1 MSLEQVESFYEM
13 LGSEPTMYELYQNN
27 CCQRGIFDSCHWDK
41 AKIVNFAANLGYS
54 FTEGELEEL
63 LFASEP
69 IRLVSNHSHRK
80 LY

>member
-13 LGSEPTMYELYQNN
+13 LSSETTLYELYHHS
-27 CCQRGIFDSCHWDK
+27 CCQIGLFDSCHWDK

-63 LFASEP
+63 LFTSEP
-69 IRLVSNHSHRK
+69 VKLIRNS
-80 LY
+80 